1 MWFFKRKK
9 AHKQELEVSGLH
21 FSHSVGIRLADNAFP
36 SASCVRHLG
45 FITLSP
51 HHEDVLAWI
60 SRLQGVIQSDQTPI
74 LVNLSEDI
82 RRSFALAYDFADIL
96 VIDPD
101 PAGGIGSPDVSDITS
116 LLDDLLSLR
125 LCYEKI
131 TPIYLRV
138 PKVKSVVAGG
148 NTRQISVYNG
158 LKGVQEVGAQDDDI
172 VIIHDSARPLISQKI
187 IVDNIN
193 ACKEFG
199 AVDTVIKASDTIVH
213 SENGET
219 ITDIPPRKELYQGQT
234 PQTFKMSIIM
244 KAHEAALNNE
254 IPNVTD
260 DTKLVLSL
268 GMPVHLVEGDK
279 LNFKITTFDDLMM
292 LKALLKIGKSE
303 VL

>member
-1 MWFFKRKK
+1 MNIALILAAGTGSRMGNADKP
-9 AHKQELEVSGLH
+9 KQFL
-21 FSHSVGIRLADNAFP
+21 
-36 SASCVRHLG
+36 
-45 FITLSP
+45 
-51 HHEDVLAWI
+51 
-60 SRLQGVIQSDQTPI
+60 
-74 LVNLSEDI
+74 
-82 RRSFALAYDFADIL
+82 
-96 VIDPD
+96 
-101 PAGGIGSPDVSDITS
+101 
-116 LLDDLLSLR
+116 
-125 LCYEKI
+125 
-131 TPIYLRV
+131 PIYGKPLMV
-138 PKVKSVVAGG
+138 HTIEAFEMNPEVDAIVISTNSEYIDDVKVMCKQYDLSKVKSVVAGG

-158 LKGVQEVGAQDDDI
+158 LKGVQEVGAKDDDI

-187 IVDNIN
+187 IADNIK

-219 ITDIPPRKELYQGQT
+219 ITNIPPRKELYQGQT

-244 KAHEAALNNE
+244 NAHEAALKNE